1 MLQLLYYLVSKI
13 NTMTDKTIFEQIRD
27 REINSVFLYEDDQ
40 IFAIHDVNPVAPIHV
55 LIIPKKKIETIN
67 DINDDDKEL
76 IGHMFLTAKKI
87 AFEIGI
93 KDDGYRVVFNTNKDG
108 GQSVYHI
115 HLHLLGGRQMVWPP
129 G

>member
-1 MLQLLYYLVSKI
+1 
-13 NTMTDKTIFEQIRD
+13 MTDKTIFEQIRD

-87 AFEIGI
+87 AFELVI
-93 KDDGYRVVFNTNKDG
+93 KDDGYMVVFNTNKDG

>member
-1 MLQLLYYLVSKI
+1 LLQLLYYLVSKI

-87 AFEIGI
+87 AFELGI

>member
-55 LIIPKKKIETIN
+55 LIIPKKKIETMN
-67 DINDDDKEL
+67 ENQS
-76 IGHMFLTAKKI
+76 T
-87 AFEIGI
+87 GI
-93 KDDGYRVVFNTNKDG
+93 
-108 GQSVYHI
+108 
-115 HLHLLGGRQMVWPP
+115 
-129 G
+129 

>member
-13 NTMTDKTIFEQIRD
+13 NTMNDKTIFEQIRD

-87 AFEIGI
+87 AFELGI